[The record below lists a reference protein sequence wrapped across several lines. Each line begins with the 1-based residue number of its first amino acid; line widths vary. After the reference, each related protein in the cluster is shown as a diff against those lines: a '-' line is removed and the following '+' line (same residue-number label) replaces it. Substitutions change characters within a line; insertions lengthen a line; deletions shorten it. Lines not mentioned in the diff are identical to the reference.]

1 MLGDRPGHGF
11 ARIMPIERIPSQDGG
26 AAIDRFYGR
35 PALGRPEHHS
45 LTEAIMIEE
54 IKKGLMTGIGAVLL
68 TKEKI
73 EESVD
78 KLVKESKIKEEDA
91 RKLVE
96 ELAGTGQ
103 KQASKI
109 EKDVGDVFKKAL
121 SGMNVARKDEI
132 TELRRQIDALEV
144 RLSILEGRE
153 EGNG

>member
-1 MLGDRPGHGF
+1 
-11 ARIMPIERIPSQDGG
+11 
-26 AAIDRFYGR
+26 
-35 PALGRPEHHS
+35 
-45 LTEAIMIEE
+45 MIEE

-121 SGMNVARKDEI
+121 SSMNVARKDEI
-132 TELRRQIDALEV
+132 IELRRQIDAMEV
-144 RLSILEGRE
+144 RLSILEGR
-153 EGNG
+153 

>member
-1 MLGDRPGHGF
+1 
-11 ARIMPIERIPSQDGG
+11 
-26 AAIDRFYGR
+26 
-35 PALGRPEHHS
+35 
-45 LTEAIMIEE
+45 MIEE

-132 TELRRQIDALEV
+132 IELRRQIDAMEV

-153 EGNG
+153 GGNV

>member
-1 MLGDRPGHGF
+1 
-11 ARIMPIERIPSQDGG
+11 
-26 AAIDRFYGR
+26 
-35 PALGRPEHHS
+35 
-45 LTEAIMIEE
+45 MIEE

-96 ELAGTGQ
+96 DLAGTGQ
-103 KQASKI
+103 KQATKI

-132 TELRRQIDALEV
+132 DDLRRQIEAMEV

-153 EGNG
+153 GGSV